1 MKYLNAY
8 DITILQDLVSF
19 EIHNVKKKKLGSE
32 TEYLK
37 SLMQLLGKLVVTK
50 RQKNKLRKKK
60 LAITQLKKAIPAP
73 KHFSKSKRSKSK
85 RHR

>member
-50 RQKNKLRKKK
+50 RQKNKLRKNGYEIHTDWKG
-60 LAITQLKKAIPAP
+60 
-73 KHFSKSKRSKSK
+73 KRICPMKFYYGKGSGPW
-85 RHR
+85 RI

>member
-50 RQKNKLRKKK
+50 RQKNKLRKNGYEIIHYNWEGKK
-60 LAITQLKKAIPAP
+60 I
-73 KHFSKSKRSKSK
+73 
-85 RHR
+85 

>member
-37 SLMQLLGKLVVTK
+37 SLMQLLGKLDVTK
-50 RQKNKLRKKK
+50 RQKN
-60 LAITQLKKAIPAP
+60 
-73 KHFSKSKRSKSK
+73 
-85 RHR
+85 